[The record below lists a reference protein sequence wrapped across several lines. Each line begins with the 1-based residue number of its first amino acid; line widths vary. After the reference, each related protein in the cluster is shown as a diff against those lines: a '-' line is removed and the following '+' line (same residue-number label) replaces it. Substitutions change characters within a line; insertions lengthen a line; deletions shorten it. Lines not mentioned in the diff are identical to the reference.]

1 MLLDQLKCYT
11 LWLSFSYIFQLSLFK
26 AKAYFSERP
35 QNFKIIQILK
45 ICCISWHIGNSM
57 KRFQATRATILPR
70 DSGVKDFRQCG
81 TLLCH
86 LVTFPKPP
94 VPRRSL
100 RSQAPQL
107 CCCCCRG
114 TRFMASSAG
123 PAQHTTSKQWDWVR
137 SHGGC
142 RADVS
147 KQEEELD

>member
-1 MLLDQLKCYT
+1 MAHWQLNEA
-11 LWLSFSYIFQLSLFK
+11 FH
-26 AKAYFSERP
+26 
-35 QNFKIIQILK
+35 N
-45 ICCISWHIGNSM
+45 
-57 KRFQATRATILPR
+57 QATRATILPR

-137 SHGGC
+137 SHEGC

-147 KQEEELD
+147 KQNRRKNLIRNDCDFIWPQSVRRQNYFCHRYIKALLSVVCLL